1 VVVAR
6 EVVEAVVMLDPRE
19 AEAVALFDPQEAE
32 AVVAREDVEAEV
44 VVMRDLQEAEVVVM
58 LDPQEEEAEA
68 PRASAAATPTAPT
81 LLPIAVSGATAD
93 KRVPTPQEGE
103 EAEMDV
109 GCASVVGEAVEADTV
124 VAVEA
129 ATLAVG
135 GGRKGRPSPAS

>member
-1 VVVAR
+1 
-6 EVVEAVVMLDPRE
+6 M
-19 AEAVALFDPQEAE
+19 
-32 AVVAREDVEAEV
+32 
-44 VVMRDLQEAEVVVM
+44 VMRDLQEAEVVVM
-58 LDPQEEEAEA
+58 LDPQEEEEALLDPQEAEVVVMLDPQEEEEAEA

-124 VAVEA
+124 AAEA
-129 ATLAVG
+129 ATPAVG
-135 GGRKGRPSPAS
+135 GGRKGRP